1 MRTKGNS
8 VFQIGVVKKLADNEF
23 HRGVQ
28 LGPQVPPTSPVV
40 GLHRDQQHYVGCA
53 VKTPH
58 GQFYADVFYSSSLDA
73 LPAEHIRGT
82 VVPYSSYCWNVR
94 VSVIRFASHMSF
106 FL

>member
-8 VFQIGVVKKLADNEF
+8 VFQIGVVKKLADNEL

-40 GLHRDQQHYVGCA
+40 HRRQQHYVGCA

-73 LPAEHIRGT
+73 LPAEHIRNVVWWYHTAATAGT
-82 VVPYSSYCWNVR
+82 YVLV
-94 VSVIRFASHMSF
+94 
-106 FL
+106 